1 MRPCWTTDFMV
12 RNSCVASSCAKAPR
26 RSAVT
31 TPDAPVVRALA
42 AAYCCCCQSNKNACA
57 VGSAEGSEPK
67 PVARPITSTPTATMA
82 TAAMRDRFARRIA
95 VEDLRPGLAA
105 RLGATCQ
112 GERLPPGTS
121 RAGRARGGRPF
132 WSDGPPAGSGGRPF
146 RSGMPPLCA
155 GTPPRGLGPS
165 PGGLGVPSFCTDPTS
180 FCPGTPLSRGLGAK
194 RRRGL
199 AWPRR
204 SLAGEDTIRLPVT
217 FAVSG
222 LGPFPWPHRV

>member
-1 MRPCWTTDFMV
+1 MKEACAVRPCWTTDFMV

-31 TPDAPVVRALA
+31 VSDAPVVRALA
-42 AAYCCCCQSNKNACA
+42 AVYCCCCQSNKNACA

-82 TAAMRDRFARRIA
+82 TAAMRERFDRRIA
-95 VEDLRPGLAA
+95 GEDMRPVLAA
-105 RLGATCQ
+105 VLGATCRA
-112 GERLPPGTS
+112 GRLPPGAS
-121 RAGRARGGRPF
+121 RAGRGRGAVPF
-132 WSDGPPAGSGGRPF
+132 WSDGPPVDSGGRPF
-146 RSGMPPLCA
+146 CP
-155 GTPPRGLGPS
+155 GTPPGGLGPS
-165 PGGLGVPSFCTDPTS
+165 PGGLGVPSFRGGLTS
-180 FCPGTPLSRGLGAK
+180 CCPETPLSRGRGAK
-194 RRRGL
+194 RPRGL

-222 LGPFPWPHRV
+222 LGPFPWPHHV